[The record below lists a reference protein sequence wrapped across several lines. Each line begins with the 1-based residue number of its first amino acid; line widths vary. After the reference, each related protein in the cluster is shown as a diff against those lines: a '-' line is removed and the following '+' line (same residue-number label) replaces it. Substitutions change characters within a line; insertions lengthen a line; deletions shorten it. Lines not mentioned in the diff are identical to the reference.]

1 LKEAIMA
8 KHDEPLGTVHQ
19 SREAE
24 KQTEEVR
31 EIQRENAL
39 ENLTNV
45 PANPATGAVVETPG
59 RKKDVVFSFQ
69 RVGDDVIVDLEQ
81 GKLPVTLD
89 TEAQAQFQRKAR
101 SAGV

>member
-1 LKEAIMA
+1 MA
-8 KHDEPLGTVHQ
+8 DKDEPLGTVHP
-19 SREAE
+19 SRAAE
-24 KQTEEVR
+24 RETEEVR

-45 PANPATGAVVETPG
+45 PANPVAGAVVETPG

-89 TEAQAQFQRKAR
+89 REAQAQFQRKAR